1 MLWSAKRIRI
11 NAYRFPGSGYEPC
24 GEGPDVSD
32 SLAGRVALVTGG
44 ARGIGAA
51 IVRALWERGASVVV
65 ADNGTEID
73 GRGEDP
79 HLTNEFASGFD
90 DRVVAFTEN
99 LAQAGAPRH
108 AVELAASSFGGL
120 DILVNN
126 AAIIRD
132 AFAFKASLEDFE
144 DVLEN
149 NVTAAFEAIRTATA
163 LMREQAKSSRGG
175 ERYRWG
181 RIVNIVST
189 AGFYG
194 NFGQSAYASSKAALF
209 GLMRV
214 VAHDMARSG
223 VTVNA
228 VAPFGATRVTEAI
241 VPQTDAQHAYKKQ
254 ALSIDAAFVGRFVA
268 FLASDDA
275 ETITGQL
282 FGVRGPEVMLFSQ
295 PRPVAR
301 FALDATASIGD
312 LAREVQQTFAGAYT
326 PLETD
331 LEAFAHAGVS

>member
-1 MLWSAKRIRI
+1 VSLAAKGRT
-11 NAYRFPGSGYEPC
+11 
-24 GEGPDVSD
+24 VSD
-32 SLAGRVALVTGG
+32 GLAGRVALVTGG

-51 IVRALWERGASVVV
+51 IVRALWEHGASVVV

-79 HLTNEFASGFD
+79 NLANEFASGFD

-108 AVELAASSFGGL
+108 AVELATSSFGGI

-132 AFAFKASLEDFE
+132 AFAFKAQLEDFE

-163 LMREQAKSSRGG
+163 LMREQAKSGRGG

-194 NFGQSAYASSKAALF
+194 NFGQAAYASSKAALF
-209 GLMRV
+209 GLTRV

-223 VTVNA
+223 VAVNA
-228 VAPFGATRVTEAI
+228 VAPFGATRVTESI
-241 VPQTDAQHAYKKQ
+241 QPQNDGQHAYKKQ
-254 ALSIDAAFVGRFVA
+254 ALGIDPAFVGRFVA
-268 FLASDDA
+268 FLASDEA

-282 FGVRGPEVMLFSQ
+282 FCVRGAEVMVFSQ
-295 PRPVAR
+295 PRPIAR
-301 FALDATASIGD
+301 FTLDANASHD
-312 LAREVQQTFAGAYT
+312 DMTRELGKISAAFT

-331 LEAFAHAGVS
+331 LEAFSHAGIS

>member
-1 MLWSAKRIRI
+1 VASLAAK
-11 NAYRFPGSGYEPC
+11 
-24 GEGPDVSD
+24 GPHVSD

-79 HLTNEFASGFD
+79 HLANEFAAGFD
-90 DRVVAFTEN
+90 NRVVAFTAN
-99 LAQAGAPRH
+99 LAEAGAPRH
-108 AVELAASSFGGL
+108 AVELAVSSFGGI
-120 DILVNN
+120 DILINN

-132 AFAFKASLEDFE
+132 GFAFKANLEDFE

-149 NVTAAFEAIRTATA
+149 NVTAAFEAIRTATS
-163 LMREQAKSSRGG
+163 LMREQAKSGRGG

-209 GLMRV
+209 GLTRV
-214 VAHDMARSG
+214 VAHDMARNG
-223 VTVNA
+223 IAVNG
-228 VAPFGATRVTEAI
+228 VAPFGATRVTESI
-241 VPQTDAQHAYKKQ
+241 QPQNDAQHAYKNQ
-254 ALSIDAAFVGRFVA
+254 AMMIDGRFVGRFVA
-268 FLASDDA
+268 FLASDEA
-275 ETITGQL
+275 ESITGQL
-282 FGVRGPEVMLFSQ
+282 FCVRGAEVMLFSQ
-295 PRPVAR
+295 PRPIAR
-301 FALDATASIGD
+301 FALDAHASHD
-312 LAREVQQTFAGAYT
+312 DMAREVRNFSAAFT

-331 LEAFAHAGVS
+331 LEAFSHAGVS

>member
-1 MLWSAKRIRI
+1 M
-11 NAYRFPGSGYEPC
+11 
-24 GEGPDVSD
+24 SD

-79 HLTNEFASGFD
+79 NVGHAFASSFD

-99 LAQAGAPRH
+99 LAHAGAPRH
-108 AVELAASSFGGL
+108 AVELAAGTFGGL

-132 AFAFKASLEDFE
+132 AFAFKASIEDFE

-149 NVTAAFEAIRTATA
+149 NVTAAFEAIRTASE
-163 LMREQAKSSRGG
+163 LMREQAKASRGG
-175 ERYRWG
+175 GRYRWG
-181 RIVNIVST
+181 RIINIVST
-189 AGFYG
+189 AAIYG
-194 NFGQSAYASSKAALF
+194 NFGQSAYAASKAALF

-214 VAHDMARSG
+214 VAHDMVRSS

-241 VPQTDAQHAYKKQ
+241 VPQNDAQHAYKKQ
-254 ALSIDAAFVGRFVA
+254 ALRIDAAFVGRFVA

-275 ETITGQL
+275 EMITGQL
-282 FGVRGPEVMLFSQ
+282 FGVRGPE
-295 PRPVAR
+295 
-301 FALDATASIGD
+301 
-312 LAREVQQTFAGAYT
+312 
-326 PLETD
+326 
-331 LEAFAHAGVS
+331 

>member
-1 MLWSAKRIRI
+1 VVSLAAKGRT
-11 NAYRFPGSGYEPC
+11 
-24 GEGPDVSD
+24 VSE

-51 IVRALWERGASVVV
+51 IVRALWEHGASVVV

-79 HLTNEFASGFD
+79 NLANAFASGFD
-90 DRVVAFTEN
+90 ERVVAFTEN

-108 AVELAASSFGGL
+108 AVEFAVSSFGGI

-132 AFAFKASLEDFE
+132 AFTFKAQLEDFE

-149 NVTAAFEAIRTATA
+149 NVTAAFEAIRTSTA
-163 LMREQAKSSRGG
+163 LMREQAKSGRGG

-194 NFGQSAYASSKAALF
+194 NFGQAAYASSKAALF
-209 GLMRV
+209 GLTRV

-223 VTVNA
+223 VAVNA
-228 VAPFGATRVTEAI
+228 VAPFGATRVTESIA
-241 VPQTDAQHAYKKQ
+241 PQNDAQHAYKKQ
-254 ALSIDAAFVGRFVA
+254 ALGIDAAFVGRFVA
-268 FLASDDA
+268 FLASDEA
-275 ETITGQL
+275 ESITGQL
-282 FGVRGPEVMLFSQ
+282 FCVRGSEVMLFSQ
-295 PRPVAR
+295 PRPIAR
-301 FALDATASIGD
+301 FALDAKASHD
-312 LAREVQQTFAGAYT
+312 DMAREVGKLSAAFT

-331 LEAFAHAGVS
+331 LEAFSHAGVS

>member
-1 MLWSAKRIRI
+1 VASLAAK
-11 NAYRFPGSGYEPC
+11 
-24 GEGPDVSD
+24 GPHVSD

-79 HLTNEFASGFD
+79 NLANAFASGFD
-90 DRVVAFTEN
+90 DRVVAFTAN
-99 LAQAGAPRH
+99 LAEAGAPRH
-108 AVELAASSFGGL
+108 AVELAVSSFGGI
-120 DILVNN
+120 DILINN

-132 AFAFKASLEDFE
+132 GFAFKAQLEDFE

-149 NVTAAFEAIRTATA
+149 NVTAAFEAIRTATSI
-163 LMREQAKSSRGG
+163 MREQAKSGRGG
-175 ERYRWG
+175 EWYRWG
-181 RIVNIVST
+181 RIVNMVST

-209 GLMRV
+209 GLTRV

-228 VAPFGATRVTEAI
+228 IAPFGATRVTESI
-241 VPQTDAQHAYKKQ
+241 QPQNPAQQAYKKH
-254 ALSIDAAFVGRFVA
+254 AMTIDARFVGRFVT
-268 FLASDDA
+268 FLASDEA
-275 ETITGQL
+275 ESITGQL
-282 FGVRGPEVMLFSQ
+282 FCVRGGEVMLFSQ
-295 PRPVAR
+295 PRPIAR
-301 FALDATASIGD
+301 FALDARASHD
-312 LAREVQQTFAGAYT
+312 DMTREVKKFSGAFT

-331 LEAFAHAGVS
+331 LEAFSHAGVS

>member
-1 MLWSAKRIRI
+1 M
-11 NAYRFPGSGYEPC
+11 
-24 GEGPDVSD
+24 SD

-51 IVRALWERGASVVV
+51 IVRALWERGASIVV

-79 HLTNEFASGFD
+79 NLANEFASGFD
-90 DRVVAFTEN
+90 DRVIAFTEN

-108 AVELAASSFGGL
+108 AVELAAGSFGGL

-132 AFAFKASLEDFE
+132 AFAFKAHLEDFE

-149 NVTAAFEAIRTATA
+149 NVTAAFEAIRSATV
-163 LMREQAKSSRGG
+163 LMRDQVKSARGG
-175 ERYRWG
+175 DRYRWG

-194 NFGQSAYASSKAALF
+194 NYGQSAYASSKAALF
-209 GLMRV
+209 GLTRV

-228 VAPFGATRVTEAI
+228 VAPFGATRVTESI
-241 VPQTDAQHAYKKQ
+241 HPQNDAQRAYKKQ
-254 ALSIDAAFVGRFVA
+254 ALAIDAAFVGRFVA
-268 FLASDDA
+268 FLASDEA
-275 ETITGQL
+275 QSISGQL
-282 FGVRGPEVMLFSQ
+282 FCVRDAEVMLFSQ
-295 PRPVAR
+295 PRPIAR
-301 FALDATASIGD
+301 FALDANASHDD
-312 LAREVQQTFAGAYT
+312 LSREVQKLAAAFT

-331 LEAFAHAGVS
+331 LEAFSHAGVS